1 MEVHVAE
8 HLSEISRVGSGQLR
22 NSIWI
27 DCRLENCHLSG
38 VHIDSA
44 LFSNCQFQDV
54 EFYWCFVYQ
63 ASFVNCTFLRCDL
76 RGDFHETKF
85 VRCKFDACEVGDN
98 NLGGKTSWEAT
109 VAVECVVIGDPL
121 PIVENMDF

>member
-8 HLSEISRVGSGQLR
+8 YLSGISRVGSGELR
-22 NSIWI
+22 KSIWI

-54 EFYWCFVYQ
+54 EFYWCFAYQ

-76 RGDFHETKF
+76 RGAFVETKF
-85 VRCKFDACEVGDN
+85 VRCKFEACEVGDDS
-98 NLGGKTSWEAT
+98 LGGTTEWESA

-121 PIVENMDF
+121 PIVEDMDF